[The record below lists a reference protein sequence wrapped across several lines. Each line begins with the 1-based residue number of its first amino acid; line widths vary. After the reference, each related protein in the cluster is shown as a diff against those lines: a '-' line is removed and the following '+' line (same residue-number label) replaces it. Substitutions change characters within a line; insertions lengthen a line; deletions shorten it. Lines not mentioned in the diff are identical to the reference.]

1 MEPKDRFAT
10 SALPGAADQD
20 SRASTP
26 KDDKG
31 PGSSQRTFL
40 VLVVDDAVDNVV
52 VMSLYLQQEGYRV
65 VTATDG
71 EEAVRV
77 AGLTHP
83 DIILMDIGMPRV
95 DGLEATRK
103 IRDND
108 VLRNIPVI
116 AITAFGTAGF
126 RRAAYD
132 AGIEGYLVKP
142 VDFQRLNELMKRLL
156 APRNEAQGDPRET
169 ADSSGFD
176 R

>member
-10 SALPGAADQD
+10 SSLTDAADQE
-20 SRASTP
+20 A
-26 KDDKG
+26 K
-31 PGSSQRTFL
+31 SSSKKVEESPETVPRRFL

-52 VMSLYLQQEGYRV
+52 AMSLHLQQEGYRV

-77 AGLTHP
+77 AGLTNP
-83 DIILMDIGMPRV
+83 DIILMDIGMPRL

-108 VLRNIPVI
+108 LLRNTPVI

-132 AGIEGYLVKP
+132 AGIEGY
-142 VDFQRLNELMKRLL
+142 MKQQFLKSIPCIPPGSLESCR
-156 APRNEAQGDPRET
+156 AGVT
-169 ADSSGFD
+169 
-176 R
+176 